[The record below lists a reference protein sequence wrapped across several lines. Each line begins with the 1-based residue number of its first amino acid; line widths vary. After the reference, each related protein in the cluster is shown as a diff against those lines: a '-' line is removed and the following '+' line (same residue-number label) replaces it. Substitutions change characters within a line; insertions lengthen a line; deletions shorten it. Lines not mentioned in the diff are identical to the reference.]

1 MEENKKEYINKYIA
15 NIAQQEI
22 LKEKLKDL
30 EIEREFSK
38 IYESLAK
45 ITTL

>member
-1 MEENKKEYINKYIA
+1 MKENKKEYINKYIA

-30 EIEREFSK
+30 EIERELSK
-38 IYESLAK
+38 VYESLAK